1 MEGRNFE
8 EELEKLR
15 HSASHVMAYA
25 VKELFPDAKLGIG
38 PPTDEGFYYDFD
50 TEHKFTPQDLINIES
65 KMREIINKNYEFTS
79 RRIAK
84 EEARRFFS
92 GRGEFY
98 KVELLD
104 NITDDEVTLYQCGD
118 FIDLCKGPHVES
130 TGEIKHFKLLSI
142 AGAYWRGDERNRQL
156 QRIYGTAFFTQQ
168 ELDDYLSRLEEAKKR
183 DHRVLGRSLDLY
195 NIYEQ
200 AGPGLIFWHPK
211 AAIMR
216 RIIENIW
223 IREHIKNNYQLVY
236 TPHIAKVDLWKTSG
250 HWDYYRANMYSPIRI
265 EDEEY
270 IIKPMNCPGHILI
283 YKSKLRSWRDLPVKF
298 AEFGTVYRYERSGV
312 LHGLLRVRGF
322 TQDDAHIFCRREQLE
337 KEIKEVLNMTFK
349 LLHLFGFDRYKV
361 YLSTRPES
369 FAGTIDNWELAE
381 KFLMSALEEY
391 KVRYEIDKGAGVFY
405 GPKIDIHI
413 EDNLGRTWQCSTLQV
428 DFNLPQKFN
437 VTFRNK
443 EGKDELVVM
452 LHRALMGS
460 LERFLG
466 ILIEHYGGDFP
477 VWLAPVQVRV
487 MTVVEDVEAYAANVY
502 NALIEN
508 EIRADKDFSEDR
520 ISAKVRNAE
529 IEKIPFMV
537 IIGKKEA
544 EGNVISVRQRHK
556 GIIGNMSVEEFIK
569 LIATYNHPSI

>member
-369 FAGTIDNWELAE
+369 FAGTIDNWESAE

>member
-1 MEGRNFE
+1 
-8 EELEKLR
+8 
-15 HSASHVMAYA
+15 
-25 VKELFPDAKLGIG
+25 
-38 PPTDEGFYYDFD
+38 
-50 TEHKFTPQDLINIES
+50 
-65 KMREIINKNYEFTS
+65 
-79 RRIAK
+79 
-84 EEARRFFS
+84 
-92 GRGEFY
+92 
-98 KVELLD
+98 
-104 NITDDEVTLYQCGD
+104 
-118 FIDLCKGPHVES
+118 
-130 TGEIKHFKLLSI
+130 
-142 AGAYWRGDERNRQL
+142 
-156 QRIYGTAFFTQQ
+156 
-168 ELDDYLSRLEEAKKR
+168 
-183 DHRVLGRSLDLY
+183 
-195 NIYEQ
+195 
-200 AGPGLIFWHPK
+200 
-211 AAIMR
+211 MR

-487 MTVVEDVEAYAANVY
+487 MTVVEDVEVYAANVY

-569 LIATYNHPSI
+569 LIATYNRHSI

>member
-1 MEGRNFE
+1 MVDRNFE
-8 EELEKLR
+8 EELERLR

-25 VKELFPDAKLGIG
+25 VKELFPDTKLGIG

-50 TEHKFTPQDLINIES
+50 TEHKFTTEDLVTIES
-65 KMREIINKNYEFTS
+65 KMREIINRNHEFISKKVT
-79 RRIAK
+79 K
-84 EEARRFFS
+84 EEAKDFFLKT
-92 GRGEFY
+92 GEFY

-104 NITDDEVTLYQCGD
+104 NIADSEVSLYQCGN
-118 FIDLCKGPHVES
+118 FVDLCKGPHVKS
-130 TGEIKHFKLLSI
+130 TGEIRYFKLLSI
-142 AGAYWRGDERNRQL
+142 AGAYWRGDERNKQL

-168 ELDDYLSRLEEAKKR
+168 ELDNYLQRLEEAKKR
-183 DHRVLGRSLDLY
+183 DHRILGRTLDLY

-200 AGPGLIFWHPK
+200 AGAGLIFWHPK

-216 RIIENIW
+216 RIIEDVW
-223 IREHIKNNYQLVY
+223 IKEHIRNNYQLVY

-250 HWDYYRANMYSPIRI
+250 HWDYYRANMYSTVKI

-270 IIKPMNCPGHILI
+270 VIKPMNCPGHILI

-298 AEFGTVYRYERSGV
+298 AELGTVYRYERSGV

-337 KEIKEVLNMTFK
+337 NEIKEVLSMTFK
-349 LLHLFGFDRYKV
+349 LLHLFGFDKYKV
-361 YLSTRPES
+361 YLSTRPEN
-369 FAGTIDNWELAE
+369 FAGTVENWELAE
-381 KFLMSALEEY
+381 KFLMLALEEC
-391 KVRYEIDKGAGVFY
+391 KVKYEIDEGAGVFY
-405 GPKIDIHI
+405 GPKIDVHI

-443 EGKDELVVM
+443 DGKDEQVVM

-466 ILIEHYGGDFP
+466 ILIEHYRGDFP

-487 MTVVEDVEAYAANVY
+487 MTVIEEVKDYATSVF
-502 NALIEN
+502 NALIDN
-508 EIRADKDFSEDR
+508 EIRADKDFGEDR

-529 IEKIPFMV
+529 IEKIPFMA

-544 EGNVISVRQRHK
+544 EKNTISVRQRHK
-556 GIIGNMSVEEFIK
+556 GVIGDMHIEEFIK
-569 LIATYNHPSI
+569 LIATYNHSIS